1 MKCTRN
7 TNELREPVDLVDV
20 NTIPG
25 MEFLRHTIP
34 GIPGEETWESGK
46 SDTRAG
52 DNVPSTWTDEGAA
65 DSPSTRLKNFSMK

>member
-1 MKCTRN
+1 MKCTRNTQN

-25 MEFLRHTIP
+25 IEFLRHNDRNTV
-34 GIPGEETWESGK
+34 PGEETWESGN

-52 DNVPSTWTDEGAA
+52 DNVPWMKGLLIL
-65 DSPSTRLKNFSMK
+65 RLID